1 VGDSATTNLPAV
13 RLQQVAK
20 IFASGSV
27 AAVDHVSFDVHEGE
41 LLVLLGPSGC
51 GKTTTLRMIAG
62 LEEPDDGQ
70 IWLGSRLV
78 SDARKNHFLPTEKR
92 HIGMVF
98 QSYAIWPHM
107 TVYGNVAY
115 PLRMRRE
122 NRADVRAKVIETL
135 SLVGLLGLQDRLA
148 TQLSG
153 GQQQR
158 TAIARA
164 IVATPGLLLFDEPL
178 SNLDAMLRAQMRV
191 ELRHL
196 QRKLNITTIY
206 VTHDQVEAMVLS
218 DRVIVMYGGR
228 IQQIGPP
235 RDVYLQPRN
244 RFVAEFIGFTNF
256 IKGTV
261 VARDESTCHVSA
273 FTDGPVLRCQSKIHV
288 DVGDEIMLATRAN
301 AVELFSNQPSDAT
314 NVMAGR
320 AIEAIYLGDTS
331 EYRIQAGPLT
341 LVASRSERAAADEA
355 APRPIIGDSVWLRL
369 SPASI
374 VTLPTNEEA

>member
-1 VGDSATTNLPAV
+1 
-13 RLQQVAK
+13 
-20 IFASGSV
+20 
-27 AAVDHVSFDVHEGE
+27 
-41 LLVLLGPSGC
+41 
-51 GKTTTLRMIAG
+51 
-62 LEEPDDGQ
+62 
-70 IWLGSRLV
+70 
-78 SDARKNHFLPTEKR
+78 
-92 HIGMVF
+92 
-98 QSYAIWPHM
+98 M

-122 NRADVRAKVIETL
+122 NSADVRSKVLETL

-191 ELRHL
+191 ELRQL

-235 RDVYLQPRN
+235 REVYLQPRN
-244 RFVAEFIGFTNF
+244 RFVAEFIGFSNF
-256 IKGTV
+256 IKGTI
-261 VARDESTCHVSA
+261 VARDDRTCHVSA
-273 FTDGPVLRCQSKIHV
+273 FADGPVLRCHSKAHV
-288 DVGDEIMLATRAN
+288 KIGDEIILATRSN
-301 AVELFSNQPSDAT
+301 SIELLSSQPSDST
-314 NVMAGR
+314 NVMYGR
-320 AIEAIYLGDTS
+320 VIEAIYLGDTT

-341 LVASRSERAAADEA
+341 LVASHSERAAADEA
-355 APRPIIGDSVWLRL
+355 APRPVIGDSVWLRL
-369 SPASI
+369 SLASI